1 MHTVTPISASTVEKR
16 SYLAFVAILVGLIYF
31 GLSTPFIT
39 ILFGYLIVSALGHKL
54 PKPGA
59 VVVFC
64 IIAVGLLYLFIHS
77 VQQAIRG
84 LPSIVEQAIPN
95 IIQHADRMG
104 FNVPFSDTVSLKS
117 YILDEIQPQLMQ
129 LAKFAQLFTKEFV
142 YIIVGLVVTCSVY
155 IRSEV
160 DLGRQGHE
168 LQSNLYSQFAEALAR
183 RFQRFYQSFY
193 TIMGAQVVISAI
205 NTFFTGLF
213 LLVLYF
219 CDASLPYSIVIVG
232 VTFLCGLLP
241 IIGNLLS
248 NTVIFFVG
256 LSQSVNLGFLA
267 LGYLI
272 VLHKFEYFLNSKIIG
287 GKIKNPMWLTL
298 MALVVGERLGGVPG
312 MILAPVILNYCK
324 VECTRLPV
332 EGPRLSDNP
341 L

>member
-1 MHTVTPISASTVEKR
+1 MQTLLPISASTVERR
-16 SYLAFVAILVGLIYF
+16 SFVAFVTILIGLIYF
-31 GLSTPFIT
+31 GLSTLFIT
-39 ILFGYLIVSALGHKL
+39 VLFGYLIVSAIGRKL

-64 IIAVGLLYLFIHS
+64 IIAVALLYLFIHS

-84 LPSIVEQAIPN
+84 LPGIVELAIPN
-95 IIQHADRMG
+95 IIKHANRMG
-104 FNVPFSDTVSLKS
+104 FDVPFSDIVSLKS

-129 LAKFAQLFTKEFV
+129 VAKFAQLFTKEFV
-142 YIIVGLVVTCSVY
+142 YIIIGLVVTCSVY
-155 IRSEV
+155 IRSDI
-160 DLGRQGHE
+160 DLGRGSHE
-168 LQSNLYSQFAEALAR
+168 LQNNLYSSFTEALGR
-183 RFQRFYQSFY
+183 RFQRFYQSFH

-213 LLVLYF
+213 LVVLYF
-219 CDASLPYSIVIVG
+219 FHIPLPYSIVIVA

-248 NTVIFFVG
+248 NSVIFFVG

-324 VECTRLPV
+324 VECTKLPV
-332 EGPRLSDNP
+332 EAPTNNG
-341 L
+341 

>member
-1 MHTVTPISASTVEKR
+1 MHNVTPISSSTVEKR
-16 SYLAFVAILVGLIYF
+16 SYYAFIGILVGLIYF

-39 ILFGYLIVSALGHKL
+39 ILFGYLIISALGRKL

-64 IIAVGLLYLFIHS
+64 ITAGVLLYLFIHS

-95 IIQHADRMG
+95 IIKHANRMG
-104 FNVPFSDTVSLKS
+104 FDVPFSDSVSLKS

-129 LAKFAQLFTKEFV
+129 LAKFAQLFTKEFI
-142 YIIVGLVVTCSVY
+142 YILIGLVVTCSVY
-155 IRSEV
+155 VSSKI
-160 DLGRQGHE
+160 DLGREGHE
-168 LQSNLYSQFAEALAR
+168 LQSNLYSSFAEALSR
-183 RFQRFYQSFY
+183 RFQRFYQSFH
-193 TIMGAQVVISAI
+193 TIMGAQVIISAI

-213 LLVLYF
+213 LLILYF
-219 CDASLPYSIVIVG
+219 FQVPLPYSIVIVG

-256 LSQSVNLGFLA
+256 LSQSVNLGFIA

-332 EGPRLSDNP
+332 EGPKPGSNP